1 MGPSP
6 PPATRVARDV
16 AVQLA
21 GRAFNLAL
29 GIVVTALVVR
39 TLGQVQFGQ
48 WATILSVIAM
58 AEYATSFGVEPTAVR
73 LAAGDPG
80 SEGRWLET
88 LVSLRAAIALPAML
102 VTVGILALLSTSDKM
117 LVTSLVLAATMLL
130 SPLSGLRL
138 VFQLRTRNDVPTA
151 VQTLNSVVWGIGVV
165 VLAAADADMV
175 AFALVFLAVAVM
187 TTAVQSVLSLRM
199 LRFEF
204 TASRG
209 RWWELLRVGI
219 PLGLSG
225 LLILSYA
232 RLDQVLVFELAG
244 ADDAGLYGAAFRFVE
259 QGALLPQA
267 VLTTLLPLMAAAWPA
282 DPARLV
288 RLAQVGAEVLGAAAL
303 GGLAFAVAAAE
314 PVVVAL
320 FGEEFRDAADALV
333 PLTGAFLF
341 VCLGYLAGNLVIV
354 LGLQKRFLIFATVGL
369 VVNLGLNL
377 ALVGRYGFEAAAWV
391 ALATEAAVNVPTA
404 VMVVRRIGVRPQGA
418 RLARATLAAALLAG
432 GVAALREAGAPLGV
446 LIAAAAVAYPA
457 LVLGFRG
464 LDPGALRALVGKR
477 L

>member
-1 MGPSP
+1 
-6 PPATRVARDV
+6 
-16 AVQLA
+16 
-21 GRAFNLAL
+21 
-29 GIVVTALVVR
+29 
-39 TLGQVQFGQ
+39 
-48 WATILSVIAM
+48 
-58 AEYATSFGVEPTAVR
+58 
-73 LAAGDPG
+73 
-80 SEGRWLET
+80 
-88 LVSLRAAIALPAML
+88 
-102 VTVGILALLSTSDKM
+102 
-117 LVTSLVLAATMLL
+117 
-130 SPLSGLRL
+130 
-138 VFQLRTRNDVPTA
+138 
-151 VQTLNSVVWGIGVV
+151 
-165 VLAAADADMV
+165 
-175 AFALVFLAVAVM
+175 
-187 TTAVQSVLSLRM
+187 
-199 LRFEF
+199 
-204 TASRG
+204 
-209 RWWELLRVGI
+209 
-219 PLGLSG
+219 
-225 LLILSYA
+225 
-232 RLDQVLVFELAG
+232 
-244 ADDAGLYGAAFRFVE
+244 
-259 QGALLPQA
+259 
-267 VLTTLLPLMAAAWPA
+267 
-282 DPARLV
+282 
-288 RLAQVGAEVLGAAAL
+288 VLGAAAL

-464 LDPGALRALVGKR
+464 LDPGALRALVSKR